1 MDLCLTLTEV
11 QWGLTKDVAA
21 VVGSIASLVAVAA
34 AIVFGWLGLKTWK
47 RQLRGTTNHELS
59 RKLLVAIYTYET
71 TLNAARD
78 IGLSSDELSEDDASK
93 IASQTGESNRFAF
106 TYSVYRTRLKSIEAS
121 LVPVRAHLLE
131 ARALWGAELEGLV
144 AELIKMKDE
153 WWNVA
158 RRYSSAMNPAED
170 SETRELYAI
179 AWTQNRGVLYES
191 DQNNE
196 FWDRFQQHLS
206 RVEAYLR
213 TKL

>member
-34 AIVFGWLGLKTWK
+34 AIIFGWLGLKTWK
-47 RQLRGTTNHELS
+47 RQLQGTTNHELS

-78 IGLSSDELSEDDASK
+78 IGLSSDELSEDDAFEVSSL
-93 IASQTGESNRFAF
+93 AEESNRFAF
-106 TYSVYRTRLKSIEAS
+106 TYAVYRTRLKSIEAS
-121 LVPVRAHLLE
+121 LVPVRAYLLE
-131 ARALWGAELEGLV
+131 ARALWGAELEDLV
-144 AELIKMKDE
+144 NELVKMKDE

-158 RRYSSAMNPAED
+158 RRYTSAMNPAED
-170 SETRELYAI
+170 SETRERYAI
-179 AWTQNRGVLYES
+179 AWTQHRGVLYES

-196 FWDRFQQHLS
+196 FWDRFQQRLS
-206 RVEAYLR
+206 GVEAYLR